1 MNYKKLALA
10 FVKALIVATL
20 AICMALG
27 PIWLQVIVCIAMTTG
42 LFYFIK

>member
-1 MNYKKLALA
+1 MNYKKLVLS
-10 FVKALIVATL
+10 FIKALTVASL

-27 PIWLQVIVCIAMTTG
+27 PIWLQVIVCLAITTG